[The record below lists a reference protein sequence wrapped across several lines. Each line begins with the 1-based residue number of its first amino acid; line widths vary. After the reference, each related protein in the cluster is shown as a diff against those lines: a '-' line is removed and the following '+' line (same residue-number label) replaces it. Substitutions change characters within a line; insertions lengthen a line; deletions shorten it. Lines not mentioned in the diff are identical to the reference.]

1 MAWMVLLAV
10 IALPVVEIAL
20 FIKSAHWL
28 GLLPT
33 ILLAVAAGFV
43 GIAMV
48 RAQGLDLL
56 LRARTQMERGE
67 MPVREVFDGICIA
80 IAGALLLLP
89 GFFSDFV
96 ALALLLPPVRTALR
110 LWLVGHKGL
119 VVAGGARPQGPAG
132 GARGPAASGPQ
143 VIDADYRV
151 VDSDGVEGDQRP
163 KP

>member
-10 IALPVVEIAL
+10 IAVPVVEIAL

-33 ILLAVAAGFV
+33 ILLAVGAGFA

-56 LRARTQMERGE
+56 LRARNQMERGE
-67 MPVREVFDGICIA
+67 VPVREVFDGICLA
-80 IAGALLLLP
+80 VAGALLVLP
-89 GFFSDFV
+89 GFFTDFI
-96 ALALLLPPVRTALR
+96 AIALLLPPVRAALR
-110 LWLVGHKGL
+110 LWLVGRRG
-119 VVAGGARPQGPAG
+119 VVAAARPQPDSRPA
-132 GARGPAASGPQ
+132 GPQ
-143 VIDADYRV
+143 VIDVDYRV
-151 VDSDGVEGDQRP
+151 VEDDDRP

>member
-132 GARGPAASGPQ
+132 GARGPAASRPQ